1 MMIGAIKVLTLSAVS
16 PSGDKIKVVVEG
28 ERLSLIMTSADGSSG
43 STCDNRPKEAID
55 DDLIA
60 LRLRL
65 GLDTPSHMLAVPD
78 RKPECSR

>member
-1 MMIGAIKVLTLSAVS
+1 MIVLENIS

-28 ERLSLIMTSADGSSG
+28 DLVSLIMTSADGSCG
-43 STCDNRPKEAID
+43 SACDNRSKESID

-65 GLDTPSHMLAVPD
+65 GLDTPSDMLAVPD
-78 RKPECSR
+78 RRPLCSR